1 MTDHLKQ
8 IPEILLPAL
17 SPAAEALETAKFAWG
32 AAMARCAAAHRAAVA
47 NLDQSTDL
55 ALREL
60 VDPSE
65 QPVAGG
71 TRRDI
76 LLARV
81 DHHVL
86 LLAEAL
92 QKHGLLRILDAVAAV
107 DAVSRA
113 AAAAIVPD
121 PTKTPESK

>member
-1 MTDHLKQ
+1 MTDGLKQ
-8 IPEILLPAL
+8 NPEILLPAL

-65 QPVAGG
+65 QPAAGE
-71 TRRDI
+71 TRRAL
-76 LLARV
+76 LLARM
-81 DHHVL
+81 DDRVL
-86 LLAEAL
+86 ALAEVL
-92 QKHGLLRILDAVAAV
+92 QQHGLLRILDAATAV

-113 AAAAIVPD
+113 AATATVPD
-121 PTKTPESK
+121 PAKTPGSK